1 LFIIFVFHYLNFDAC
16 LTSINPPLIIMLS
29 SIKNKT
35 KGWVAY
41 LIVGLIT
48 VPFALFGINEYFTGT
63 SNVVVASIDDDEIS
77 KEEFLAEFN
86 PQKRR
91 LQKNLAEKYNTDF
104 DTVLKQSIINQMID
118 KRLLD
123 QLAESMSHATSVSE
137 LNAIIQTNDLFQD
150 EGRFSLEKYKN
161 LLRLNGYTP
170 SEYESVRS
178 KELTQNQIKYNL
190 LDSAFMLPSQLE
202 KLQNLNDQQREF
214 SYIKLSADDYT
225 SKVNADEKSVE
236 DYYNNQKESFFTP
249 EQTKIEFV
257 ELSLAEVARTIGVT
271 NDELLGIYEDE
282 QARFTTEEERQA
294 QHILL
299 TTQENA
305 NKVLDLLNKGG
316 DFSKLAAQ
324 YSQDTGSKDTGGDLG
339 LFGRGVMVGAFEESA
354 FSMQEGDLSGLVKSE
369 FGYHIIK
376 LNKIQAGTVKSF
388 DSVKSELTQLYTE
401 SQAQKDLYNLR
412 EQLANLAYEAN
423 LEEVSSQMSL
433 KINTSDFFDRDST
446 KLDAKIVAA
455 AFSDVVLNK
464 GENSEVLELDKNRFV
479 VIHLKQKLP
488 QRQKTFKEVKGEI
501 NTHLTGLLAK
511 TFVDNIATQI
521 VTSSKVGD
529 LKSVDQLMSKN
540 SLKWEAI
547 GWVKRDTTK
556 ADTLI
561 VNKVFALPKP
571 KTNPVFS
578 AQSLDRRNALVINLT
593 GVKISKSKASK
604 ANLEKVLLGFESN
617 EIFVNIFQTLRAKA
631 EIKVFNTK
639 L

>member
-1 LFIIFVFHYLNFDAC
+1 MTLVKQA
-16 LTSINPPLIIMLS
+16 SIHPLIIMLS

-48 VPFALFGINEYFTGT
+48 VPFALFGVNEYFTGA

-104 DTVLKQSIINQMID
+104 DTVLKQSIVNQMID
-118 KRLLD
+118 RRLLD

-225 SKVNADEKSVE
+225 SKVNVDEKSVE

-257 ELSLAEVARTIGVT
+257 ELSLAEVAKTIEVT
-271 NDELLGIYEDE
+271 NNELLSFYEDE

-339 LFGRGVMVGAFEESA
+339 LFGRGVMVSTFEESA

-446 KLDAKIVAA
+446 KLDAKIVEA

-501 NTHLTGLLAK
+501 NTHLTRLLAK

-521 VTSSKVGD
+521 ATSSKVGD

-540 SLKWEAI
+540 SLKWETI

-556 ADTLI
+556 ADTSI

-617 EIFVNIFQTLRAKA
+617 EVFVNILQTLRAQA
-631 EIKVFNTK
+631 EIKVFKSK

>member
-1 LFIIFVFHYLNFDAC
+1 
-16 LTSINPPLIIMLS
+16 MLS

-48 VPFALFGINEYFTGT
+48 VPFALFGVNEYFTGA

-104 DTVLKQSIINQMID
+104 DTVLKQSIVNQMID
-118 KRLLD
+118 RRLLD

-225 SKVNADEKSVE
+225 SKVNVDEKSVE

-257 ELSLAEVARTIGVT
+257 ELSLAEVAKTIEVT
-271 NDELLGIYEDE
+271 NNELLGFYEDE

-339 LFGRGVMVGAFEESA
+339 LFGRGVMVSTFEESA

-501 NTHLTGLLAK
+501 NTHLTRLLAK

-521 VTSSKVGD
+521 ATSSKVGD

-540 SLKWEAI
+540 SLKWETI

-556 ADTLI
+556 ADTSI

-571 KTNPVFS
+571 KTGPVFS

-617 EIFVNIFQTLRAKA
+617 EVFVNILQTLRAQA
-631 EIKVFNTK
+631 EIKVFKSK

>member
-1 LFIIFVFHYLNFDAC
+1 
-16 LTSINPPLIIMLS
+16 LTLVKQASIHPLIIMLS

-48 VPFALFGINEYFTGT
+48 VPFALFGVNEYFTGA

-104 DTVLKQSIINQMID
+104 DTVLKQSIVNQMID
-118 KRLLD
+118 RRLLD

-225 SKVNADEKSVE
+225 SKVNVDEKSVE

-257 ELSLAEVARTIGVT
+257 ELSLAEVAKTIEVT
-271 NDELLGIYEDE
+271 NNELLSFYEDE

-339 LFGRGVMVGAFEESA
+339 LFGRGVMVSTFEESA

-446 KLDAKIVAA
+446 KLDAKIVEA

-501 NTHLTGLLAK
+501 NTHLTRLLAK

-521 VTSSKVGD
+521 ATSSKVGD

-556 ADTLI
+556 ADISI

-571 KTNPVFS
+571 KTDPVFS

-617 EIFVNIFQTLRAKA
+617 EVFVNILQTLRAQA
-631 EIKVFNTK
+631 EIKVFKSK

>member
-1 LFIIFVFHYLNFDAC
+1 
-16 LTSINPPLIIMLS
+16 MLS

-48 VPFALFGINEYFTGT
+48 VPFALFGVNEYFTGA
-63 SNVVVASIDDDEIS
+63 SNIVVASIDDDEIS

-91 LQKNLAEKYNTDF
+91 LQQKLAEKYDTDF
-104 DTVLKQSIINQMID
+104 DTVLKQSIVNQMID
-118 KRLLD
+118 KRLLN
-123 QLAESMSHATSVSE
+123 QLAEDMSHATSGSE
-137 LNAIIQTNDLFQD
+137 LNAIIQTNDLFQ
-150 EGRFSLEKYKN
+150 EQGRFSLEKYKN
-161 LLRLNGYTP
+161 LLRLNGYTAA
-170 SEYESVRS
+170 EYESVRS

-202 KLQNLNDQQREF
+202 RLQNLNDQQREF
-214 SYIKLSADDYT
+214 AYIKLNADDYT
-225 SKVNADEKSVE
+225 AKVNVNEKSIE
-236 DYYNNQKESFFTP
+236 DYFNNQKESFFAP
-249 EQTKIEFV
+249 EQAKIEFV
-257 ELSLAEVARTIGVT
+257 ELSLAQVAKTIKVT
-271 NDELLGIYEDE
+271 EDELFNFYEDE

-299 TTQENA
+299 ATEETA
-305 NKVLDLLNKGG
+305 NKVLDLLNQGG

-376 LNKIQAGTVKSF
+376 LNKIKAGIVKSF

-412 EQLANLAYEAN
+412 EQLANLSYEAN

-433 KINTSDFFDRDST
+433 KINTSDFFDREDT

-464 GENSEVLELDKNRFV
+464 GENSEVLELDENRFV
-479 VIHLKQKLP
+479 VVHLKQKLP

-501 NTHLTGLLAK
+501 NTHLTRLLAK

-529 LKSVDQLMSKN
+529 MKSVDQLMSKN
-540 SLKWEAI
+540 SLKWETI

-556 ADTLI
+556 ANTSI

-571 KTNPVFS
+571 KTDPVFS
-578 AQSLDRRNALVINLT
+578 AQSLDKRNALVINLT
-593 GVKISKSKASK
+593 GVKVSKSKASK
-604 ANLEKVLLGFESN
+604 ANLEKILLGFESN
-617 EIFVNIFQTLRAKA
+617 EVFVNILQALRSKA
-631 EIKVFNTK
+631 EIKVFNSK

>member
-1 LFIIFVFHYLNFDAC
+1 MTLVKQA
-16 LTSINPPLIIMLS
+16 SIHPLIIMLS

-48 VPFALFGINEYFTGT
+48 VPFALFGVNEYFTGA

-104 DTVLKQSIINQMID
+104 DTVLKQSIVNQMID
-118 KRLLD
+118 RRLLD

-225 SKVNADEKSVE
+225 SKVNVDEKSVE

-257 ELSLAEVARTIGVT
+257 ELSLAEVAKTIEVT
-271 NDELLGIYEDE
+271 NNELLSFYEDE

-339 LFGRGVMVGAFEESA
+339 LFGRGVMVSTFEESA

-446 KLDAKIVAA
+446 KLDAKIVEA

-501 NTHLTGLLAK
+501 NTHLTRLLAK

-521 VTSSKVGD
+521 ATSSKVGD

-556 ADTLI
+556 ADISI

-571 KTNPVFS
+571 KTDPVFS

-617 EIFVNIFQTLRAKA
+617 EVFVNILQTLRAQA
-631 EIKVFNTK
+631 EIKVFKSK

>member
-1 LFIIFVFHYLNFDAC
+1 
-16 LTSINPPLIIMLS
+16 MLS

-48 VPFALFGINEYFTGT
+48 VPFALFGVNEYFTGA
-63 SNVVVASIDDDEIS
+63 SNIVVASIDDDEIS

-91 LQKNLAEKYNTDF
+91 LQQKLAEKYDTDF
-104 DTVLKQSIINQMID
+104 DTVLKQSIVNQMID
-118 KRLLD
+118 KRLLN
-123 QLAESMSHATSVSE
+123 QLAEDMSHATSGSE
-137 LNAIIQTNDLFQD
+137 LNAIIQTNDLFQ
-150 EGRFSLEKYKN
+150 EQGRFSLEKYKN
-161 LLRLNGYTP
+161 LLRLNGYTAA
-170 SEYESVRS
+170 EYESVRS

-202 KLQNLNDQQREF
+202 RLQNLNDQQREF
-214 SYIKLSADDYT
+214 AYIKLNADDYT
-225 SKVNADEKSVE
+225 AKVNVNEKSIE
-236 DYYNNQKESFFTP
+236 DYFNNQKESFFAP
-249 EQTKIEFV
+249 EQAKIEFV
-257 ELSLAEVARTIGVT
+257 ELSLAQVAKTIKVT
-271 NDELLGIYEDE
+271 EDELFNFYEDE

-299 TTQENA
+299 ATEETA
-305 NKVLDLLNKGG
+305 NKVLGLLNQGG

-376 LNKIQAGTVKSF
+376 LNKIQAGIVKSF

-412 EQLANLAYEAN
+412 EQLANLSYEAN

-433 KINTSDFFDRDST
+433 KINTSDFFDREDT

-479 VIHLKQKLP
+479 VVHLKQKLP

-501 NTHLTGLLAK
+501 NTHLTRLLAK

-529 LKSVDQLMSKN
+529 MKSVDQLMSKN
-540 SLKWEAI
+540 SLKWETI

-556 ADTLI
+556 ADTSI

-571 KTNPVFS
+571 KTDPVFS
-578 AQSLDRRNALVINLT
+578 AQSLDKRNALVINLT
-593 GVKISKSKASK
+593 GVKVSKSKASK
-604 ANLEKVLLGFESN
+604 ANLEKILLGFESN
-617 EIFVNIFQTLRAKA
+617 EVFVNILQALRSKA
-631 EIKVFNTK
+631 EIKVFNSK

>member
-1 LFIIFVFHYLNFDAC
+1 MFIIFVFHYLNFDAC

>member
-1 LFIIFVFHYLNFDAC
+1 MTLVKQA
-16 LTSINPPLIIMLS
+16 SIHPLIIMLS

-48 VPFALFGINEYFTGT
+48 VPFALFGVNEYFTGA

-104 DTVLKQSIINQMID
+104 DTVLKQSIVNQMID
-118 KRLLD
+118 RRLLD

-225 SKVNADEKSVE
+225 SKVNVDEKSVE

-257 ELSLAEVARTIGVT
+257 ELSLAEVAKTIEVT
-271 NDELLGIYEDE
+271 NNELLSFYEDE

-501 NTHLTGLLAK
+501 NTHLTRLLAK

-521 VTSSKVGD
+521 ATSSKVGD

-540 SLKWEAI
+540 SLKWETI

-556 ADTLI
+556 ADTSI

-617 EIFVNIFQTLRAKA
+617 EVFVNILQTLRAQA
-631 EIKVFNTK
+631 EIKVFKSK